1 MRYLLFMGFGL
12 LPATLLAQSDDAG
25 RMPAIPL
32 RPDSQQAW
40 LRRPALPDTT
50 QVKLLFSISKAYLQ
64 TDLDSARTYA
74 ARAAALARRTGF
86 RWGLVRAL
94 NNLGAAYYYQSDL
107 PGAQRTFEAELRA
120 ARRPGDQLY
129 VGHAYLGLGNVA
141 SDLEDIAQS
150 RRYYEQ
156 AREAYAACRPRNVR
170 GELLVL
176 HNLANS
182 YLPGSEASGP
192 PHREDLLRAR
202 RLAVQGLRLLNQPD
216 SPLGTHLRL
225 VLGTA
230 QQLLGHPDS
239 AAANWQ
245 HVLRVSRTHPDLQAQ
260 SEAWLHLAEL
270 VRAQGRLPLALA
282 RTEQAT
288 DLMRRVGELDVLSK
302 ALNLKAQLMAAL
314 HLPGAYDTLRSYTV
328 LRDTLLRQASI
339 AAVAT
344 AQARFAVAEQR
355 TRIRQLE
362 QQRRITEL
370 EAQHR
375 TIRTRLGLG
384 ALGAGVLLLAGG
396 SLGVYRRRQQRRE
409 AALRRQL
416 AADLHDD
423 VGGLLSRIAL
433 QTDLLQEGLGAP
445 EQQQTQLAEV
455 AGNSRLAVRQLN
467 DVVWSLDASND
478 SVPNLLDRLRDY
490 AHEVLVPTGRDV
502 RFVAD
507 EAVGSSPV
515 LAPPVRRGL
524 YLIYKEAL
532 HNILKHAPHD
542 ATVTVT
548 LHRDAT
554 GLHLAVVND
563 GPPAVVARDSGHGLR
578 NMRERAAVLGGTTE
592 AGPEAGGGFAVRV
605 RVPG

>member
-1 MRYLLFMGFGL
+1 MRYLLLTGL
-12 LPATLLAQSDDAG
+12 GLVPASLLAQSDDAG
-25 RMPAIPL
+25 RMAATPL
-32 RPDSQQAW
+32 HLDSQRAW

-50 QVKLLFSISKAYLQ
+50 RVKLLFTIGKTYLQ

-74 ARAAALARRTGF
+74 ARAVALARRTGF

-120 ARRPGDQLY
+120 ARLPGDQLY

-150 RRYYEQ
+150 RRYYER
-156 AREAYAACRPRNVR
+156 AREVYAACRPRNVR

-182 YLPGSEASGP
+182 YLPDDSEGP
-192 PHREDLLRAR
+192 TPPKREDLLRAR
-202 RLAVQGLRLLNQPD
+202 QLARQGLRLLNQPD
-216 SPLGTHLRL
+216 SPLGTHLQL

-230 QQLLGHPDS
+230 QQLLGQPDS
-239 AAANWQ
+239 AATNWQ
-245 HVLRVSRTHPDLQAQ
+245 HVLRVSRAHPDLQVQ

-270 VRAQGRLPLALA
+270 ARAQGRLPLALA

-288 DLMRRVGELDVLSK
+288 TLMRQAGELEVLSK
-302 ALNLKAQLMAAL
+302 ALDIKADLMARL
-314 HLPGAYDTLRSYTV
+314 HLPGAYDTLRGYTA
-328 LRDTLLRQASI
+328 LRDTLLRQVSLT
-339 AAVAT
+339 AVAT

-355 TRIRQLE
+355 TRIQRLE

-370 EAQHR
+370 EQEQR
-375 TIRTRLGLG
+375 TIRTRLLLG
-384 ALGAGVLLLAGG
+384 ALGAGALLLAGG
-396 SLGVYRRRQQRRE
+396 SFVLYRRRQQGRE
-409 AALRRQL
+409 TALRRQL

-423 VGGLLSRIAL
+423 VGGLLSQIAL
-433 QTDLLQEGLGAP
+433 QSDLLQEGLLAP
-445 EQQQTQLAEV
+445 AQLAEM

-467 DVVWSLDASND
+467 DVVWNLDTQND

-507 EAVGSSPV
+507 AALGSSPE
-515 LAPPVRRGL
+515 LSAPVRRGL

-532 HNILKHAPHD
+532 HNVLKYAPVD
-542 ATVTVT
+542 ATVTVALYRT
-548 LHRDAT
+548 AT
-554 GLHLAVVND
+554 ALHLDIGNS
-563 GPPAVVARDSGHGLR
+563 GPPATVTRGSGHGLR
-578 NMRERAAVLGGTTE
+578 NMRERAAALGGTAET
-592 AGPEAGGGFAVRV
+592 GPAPGGGFDVRV
-605 RVPG
+605 RVPV

>member
-1 MRYLLFMGFGL
+1 MRYLLLTGFGL
-12 LPATLLAQSDDAG
+12 WPATLLAQSDDAG
-25 RMPAIPL
+25 RMPAAPL
-32 RPDSQQAW
+32 RLDSQQAW

-50 QVKLLFSISKAYLQ
+50 RVKLLFTISKTYLQ

-120 ARRPGDQLY
+120 ARRPADQLY

-156 AREAYAACRPRNVR
+156 ARKAYAACRPRNVR

-182 YLPGSEASGP
+182 YLPDSEEAGP
-192 PHREDLLRAR
+192 PKPEDLLRAR
-202 RLAVQGLRLLNQPD
+202 RLAIQGLRLLNRPD

-225 VLGTA
+225 LLGTV
-230 QQLLGHPDS
+230 QQLLGRPDS

-245 HVLRVSRTHPDLQAQ
+245 HVLRVSRTHPDLQVQ

-270 VRAQGRLPLALA
+270 ARAQGRLPLALA

-288 DLMRRVGELDVLSK
+288 DLMRQVGELEVLSK
-302 ALNLKAQLMAAL
+302 ALNIKAQLMAAL
-314 HLPGAYDTLRSYTV
+314 RLPGAYDTLRTYTV
-328 LRDTLLRQASI
+328 LRDTLLRQASL
-339 AAVAT
+339 AAVAS

-355 TRIRQLE
+355 TRVRQLE
-362 QQRRITEL
+362 QQRRIAEL
-370 EAQHR
+370 EQQQR
-375 TIRTRLGLG
+375 TVRSRLLLGGLG
-384 ALGAGVLLLAGG
+384 AGLLLLAGG
-396 SLGVYRRRQQRRE
+396 AFWAYRRRQQRRE

-433 QTDLLQEGLGAP
+433 QTDLMQEGLGAP
-445 EQQQTQLAEV
+445 ELRQTQLAEV
-455 AGNSRLAVRQLN
+455 ADNSRLAVRQLN
-467 DVVWSLDASND
+467 DVVWSLDAQND

-502 RFVAD
+502 RFLAD
-507 EAVGSSPV
+507 EAPGASPE
-515 LAPPVRRGL
+515 LSAPARRGL

-532 HNILKHAPHD
+532 HNILKYAPLD
-542 ATVTVT
+542 ATVTVA
-548 LHRDAT
+548 LHRTPD
-554 GLHLAVVND
+554 GVQLAVVNS
-563 GPPAVVARDSGHGLR
+563 GPPATVTRGSGHGLR
-578 NMRERAAVLGGTTE
+578 NMRERAAALGGTAAT
-592 AGPEAGGGFAVRV
+592 GPEPGGGFGVRV
-605 RVPG
+605 QVPG